1 MTVASVFQVVP
12 SADHCRSAL
21 LCGVPVEMMCCQEK
35 RLAMV
40 ASMTMPAGEI
50 ALQDGVASVVETVTQ
65 ADVAVRLPAVIAV
78 TIQSTDSSENVS
90 AGMV

>member
-1 MTVASVFQVVP
+1 
-12 SADHCRSAL
+12 
-21 LCGVPVEMMCCQEK
+21 
-35 RLAMV
+35 MV

-65 ADVAVRLPAVIAV
+65 ADVAVRSPAVIAV

>member
-1 MTVASVFQVVP
+1 
-12 SADHCRSAL
+12 
-21 LCGVPVEMMCCQEK
+21 
-35 RLAMV
+35 
-40 ASMTMPAGEI
+40 MTMPAGEI